1 MNLKINNMKFIKN
14 YQSGFMTILI
24 LANISLL
31 IYSFG
36 KPREITK
43 FEEIDVERINIV
55 EADGTLKLALFN
67 SSKLTRGL
75 DGDKRQ
81 GTGTI
86 SGMLFYNEEG
96 YETGG
101 LVFDGKKIDGGQK
114 SGIGL
119 TMDGYRQDQTM
130 SLQHNEKK
138 DSLTSFYED
147 AIRVIARPDRS
158 NVKEE
163 YDFYKLKYP
172 EAFGDENTPRLS
184 KSVIDSMELELAKNY
199 KVATQR
205 IYLGN
210 RRGDK
215 GDGWYDDSGLYI
227 KNKYG
232 KDMIKIYVDK
242 DNIPRIEILDSLGK
256 EVTYNLIPKL
266 N

>member
-1 MNLKINNMKFIKN
+1 MKSGKK
-14 YQSGFMTILI
+14 YQQIFMAILI
-24 LANISLL
+24 LLNISLL
-31 IYSFG
+31 ITVYKSPN
-36 KPREITK
+36 KINK

-55 EADGTLKLALFN
+55 EANGTLKLAIFN

-96 YETGG
+96 HEAGG
-101 LVFDGKKIDGGQK
+101 LVFDGKKIKGGQK
-114 SGIGL
+114 SSIGL
-119 TMDGYRQDQTM
+119 TFDGYRQDQTM

-138 DSLTSFYED
+138 DSLISYYED
-147 AIRVIARPDRS
+147 GLRIMSRPDRS

-172 EAFGDENTPRLS
+172 ESFGDKNTPRLPQN
-184 KSVIDSMELELAKNY
+184 VIDSMDLELAKQY
-199 KVATQR
+199 KVAKQR
-205 IYLGN
+205 IYLGTS
-210 RRGDK
+210 RGDK
-215 GDGWYDDSGLYI
+215 GDGWFDNSGLYI

-242 DNIPRIEILDSLGK
+242 DNIPRIEILDTLGK
-256 EVTYNLIPKL
+256 IVKYSLIPEL

>member
-1 MNLKINNMKFIKN
+1 MA
-14 YQSGFMTILI
+14 ILI
-24 LANISLL
+24 LLNIGLL
-31 IYSFG
+31 IYIFKSHN
-36 KPREITK
+36 KIKK

-96 YETGG
+96 HETGG
-101 LVFDGKKIDGGQK
+101 LVFDGKKIEGGQK
-114 SGIGL
+114 SGMGL
-119 TMDGYRQDQTM
+119 TFDGYRQDQTM

-138 DSLTSFYED
+138 DSLTSIYED
-147 AIRVIARPDRS
+147 AIRIIARPDRS

-172 EAFGDENTPRLS
+172 DAFGDKDTPRLPQN
-184 KSVIDSMELELAKNY
+184 VIDSLELEMAKKY

-205 IYLGN
+205 IYLGS
-210 RRGDK
+210 RRGDN
-215 GDGWYDDSGLYI
+215 GDGWYDNSGLYI

-242 DNIPRIEILDSLGK
+242 DNIPRIEILDTLGK
-256 EVTYNLIPKL
+256 EVRYSLLPE
-266 N
+266 